1 MSLETLS
8 HGAVNPTRIITSMS
22 FFNDQSDS
30 TEPMDP
36 RQIQQVALEKI
47 RYMHGFAKTSTP
59 ATIIAPLLC
68 IPLFDTVDLGRTFHI
83 WLGLMAVAVVIRIF
97 LVRSIRLDD
106 DASTNFAKLNW
117 AVGIVTSV
125 WGLGWLMLVPGMDPV
140 NYLIYQ
146 VISLTVLFVGMV
158 GYCVHWKTFFSFALP
173 LKITELLFI
182 VVHSQFIIWPIAIGS
197 LVNFYLALKMGF
209 FFSKSWEKSMAL
221 RFKNEKLFDQLVQ
234 EKNVSVAANIAKSE
248 FIATAS
254 HDLRQPMQ
262 AINIFV
268 ELLNL
273 NNLKEVEKSIFL
285 KMRSSITVLNKMFNT
300 LLDISKLDSKLD
312 TAYANFELDAML
324 DDLMPSFQQ
333 LAAEKKLDLRFNHAH
348 FLIHGD
354 ANLLSQVLINL
365 LSNALQYTSKGGVT
379 VNFSD
384 DKGKLVLTVAD
395 TGCGI
400 PEEDL
405 PFIYQEFFR
414 SQRSR
419 PQHDGLGLGLSIV
432 SRILHRTGGSVSV
445 QTEKD
450 KGTVFTVHTHFDI
463 TGMAV
468 DSTPQLEPVTQAPLT
483 SAKESPESLH
493 LGILENDSALMYAYL
508 EFFVSQGYVV
518 HPIPHEEAEFKHAL
532 LTIPKLDFI
541 LSDYRLGD
549 KDGIFFIE
557 QLREEFNQ
565 AIPACIVTADTAPQ
579 HLTLFK
585 QLDIEVLY
593 KPMDIASIARFVGS
607 RIG

>member
-1 MSLETLS
+1 
-8 HGAVNPTRIITSMS
+8 MS

-30 TEPMDP
+30 TEPMDS
-36 RQIQQVALEKI
+36 RQVQQVALEKI
-47 RYMHGFAKTSTP
+47 SYMHGFAKTSTP

-68 IPLFDTVDLGRTFHI
+68 IPLFDSVDLGSNFHI
-83 WLGLMAVAVVIRIF
+83 WLGMMVVAVMVRIF
-97 LVRSIRLDD
+97 LIRSIRLDD
-106 DASTNFAKLNW
+106 NAATNFAKLNW

-182 VVHSQFIIWPIAIGS
+182 IIHSQFIIWPIAIGS

-273 NNLKEVEKSIFL
+273 NNLKEVEKSIFQ
-285 KMRSSITVLNKMFNT
+285 KMRCSITVLNKMFNT
-300 LLDISKLDSKLD
+300 LLDISKLDSKMD
-312 TAYANFELDAML
+312 TAYATFELDAML
-324 DDLMPSFQQ
+324 DDLIPSFQQ
-333 LAAEKKLDLRFNHAH
+333 LAAEKKLDLRFDHEH
-348 FLIHGD
+348 FMIHGD
-354 ANLLSQVLINL
+354 ANLLSQLLINL
-365 LSNALQYTSKGGVT
+365 LSNALQYTTSGSVK
-379 VNFSD
+379 VNFSND
-384 DKGKLVLTVAD
+384 QGKLVLTVSD

-405 PFIYQEFFR
+405 PFIYKEFFR

-445 QTEKD
+445 ETEKD

-463 TGMAV
+463 TGMAA
-468 DSTPQLEPVTQAPLT
+468 DSTPQLDPDTQAPLT
-483 SAKESPESLH
+483 SAKESPDSLH

-532 LTIPKLDFI
+532 MTIPKLDFI

-549 KDGIFFIE
+549 KDGIYFIE

-593 KPMDIASIARFVGS
+593 KPMDIASIAKFVGN

>member
-1 MSLETLS
+1 M
-8 HGAVNPTRIITSMS
+8 NPTRIISRMS

-30 TEPMDP
+30 TEPMDS
-36 RQIQQVALEKI
+36 RQVQQVALEKI
-47 RYMHGFAKTSTP
+47 SYMHGFAKTSTP

-68 IPLFDTVDLGRTFHI
+68 IPLFDSVDLGSNFHI
-83 WLGLMAVAVVIRIF
+83 WLGMMVVAVMVRIF
-97 LVRSIRLDD
+97 LIRSIRLDD
-106 DASTNFAKLNW
+106 NAATNFAKLNW

-182 VVHSQFIIWPIAIGS
+182 IIHSQFIIWPIAIGS

-273 NNLKEVEKSIFL
+273 NNLKEVEKSIFQ
-285 KMRSSITVLNKMFNT
+285 KMRCSITVLNKMFNT
-300 LLDISKLDSKLD
+300 LLDISKLDSKMD
-312 TAYANFELDAML
+312 TAYATFELDAML
-324 DDLMPSFQQ
+324 DDLIPSFQQ
-333 LAAEKKLDLRFNHAH
+333 LAAEKKLDLRFDHEH
-348 FLIHGD
+348 FMIHGD
-354 ANLLSQVLINL
+354 ANLLSQLLINL
-365 LSNALQYTSKGGVT
+365 LSNALQYTTSGSVK
-379 VNFSD
+379 VNFSND
-384 DKGKLVLTVAD
+384 QGKLVLTVSD

-405 PFIYQEFFR
+405 PFIYKEFFR

-445 QTEKD
+445 ETEKD

-463 TGMAV
+463 TGMAA
-468 DSTPQLEPVTQAPLT
+468 DSTPQLDPDTQAPLT
-483 SAKESPESLH
+483 SAKESPDSLH

-532 LTIPKLDFI
+532 MTIPKLDFI

-549 KDGIFFIE
+549 KDGIYFIE

-593 KPMDIASIARFVGS
+593 KPMDIASIAKFVGN

>member
-1 MSLETLS
+1 
-8 HGAVNPTRIITSMS
+8 MS

-30 TEPMDP
+30 TEPMDS
-36 RQIQQVALEKI
+36 RQVQQVALEKI
-47 RYMHGFAKTSTP
+47 SYMHGFAKTSTP

-68 IPLFDTVDLGRTFHI
+68 IPLFDSVDLGSNFHI
-83 WLGLMAVAVVIRIF
+83 WLGMMVVAVMVRIF
-97 LVRSIRLDD
+97 LIRSIRLDD
-106 DASTNFAKLNW
+106 NAATNFAKLNW

-182 VVHSQFIIWPIAIGS
+182 IIHSQFIIWPIAIGS

-268 ELLNL
+268 DLLNL
-273 NNLKEVEKSIFL
+273 NNLKEVEKSIFQ

-300 LLDISKLDSKLD
+300 LLDISKLDSKMD
-312 TAYANFELDAML
+312 TAYATFELDAML
-324 DDLMPSFQQ
+324 DDLIPSFQQ
-333 LAAEKKLDLRFNHAH
+333 LAAEKKLDLRFDHEH
-348 FLIHGD
+348 FMIHGD
-354 ANLLSQVLINL
+354 ANLLSQLLINL
-365 LSNALQYTSKGGVT
+365 LSNALQYTTSGSVK
-379 VNFSD
+379 VNFSND
-384 DKGKLVLTVAD
+384 QGKLVLTVSD

-405 PFIYQEFFR
+405 PFIYKEFFR

-445 QTEKD
+445 ETEKD

-463 TGMAV
+463 TGMAA
-468 DSTPQLEPVTQAPLT
+468 DSTPQLDPDTQAPLT
-483 SAKESPESLH
+483 SAKESPDSLH

-532 LTIPKLDFI
+532 MTIPKLDFI

-549 KDGIFFIE
+549 KDGIYFIE

-593 KPMDIASIARFVGS
+593 KPMDIASIAKFVGN

>member
-1 MSLETLS
+1 M
-8 HGAVNPTRIITSMS
+8 TS
-22 FFNDQSDS
+22 FNDQSDS
-30 TEPMDP
+30 TEPMDK
-36 RQIQQVALEKI
+36 RHVQQVALEKI
-47 RYMHGFAKTSTP
+47 SYMHGFAKTSTP

-68 IPLFDTVDLGRTFHI
+68 IPLFGSVDLGRNFHI
-83 WLGLMAVAVVIRIF
+83 WLGLMALAVVIRIL
-97 LVRSIRLDD
+97 LVRSISLDD
-106 DASTNFAKLNW
+106 DAKTNFAKLNW

-125 WGLGWLMLVPGMDPV
+125 WGLGWLMLVPGMDSV

-182 VVHSQFIIWPIAIGS
+182 IIHSQFIIWPIAIGS

-209 FFSKSWEKSMAL
+209 FFSKSWEKSIAL
-221 RFKNEKLFDQLVQ
+221 RFKNEKLFDQLVH

-312 TAYANFELDAML
+312 TAYATFELEAML

-333 LAAEKKLDLRFNHAH
+333 LAVEKKLDLQFNHEP
-348 FLIHGD
+348 FRVHGD

-365 LSNALQYTSKGGVT
+365 LSNALQYTTAGGVT
-379 VNFSD
+379 VNFSA
-384 DKGKLVLTVAD
+384 DKGKLFLTVAD

-405 PFIYQEFFR
+405 PFIYKEFFR
-414 SQRSR
+414 SQSSR

-445 QTEKD
+445 QTAKD
-450 KGTVFTVHTHFDI
+450 NGTVFSVNTNFEI

-468 DSTPQLEPVTQAPLT
+468 HNTPKHATDFLMPPT
-483 SAKESPESLH
+483 SIKVNPDTLH
-493 LGILENDSALMYAYL
+493 LGILENDSALMFAYL
-508 EFFVSQGYVV
+508 EFFISQGHVV
-518 HPIPHEEAEFKHAL
+518 HPIPHDEAEFKNAL
-532 LTIPKLDFI
+532 MTIPKLDFI

-549 KDGIFFIE
+549 KDGIYFIE
-557 QLREEFNQ
+557 QLREEFNH
-565 AIPACIVTADTAPQ
+565 AIPACIVTADTSPQ
-579 HLTLFK
+579 HLALFK
-585 QLDIEVLY
+585 KLDIEVLY
-593 KPMDIASIARFVGS
+593 KPVDIASIAKFVGS
-607 RIG
+607 RVG

>member
-1 MSLETLS
+1 MSL
-8 HGAVNPTRIITSMS
+8 
-22 FFNDQSDS
+22 FNNQSGS
-30 TEPMDP
+30 IEPMDP
-36 RQIQQVALEKI
+36 RQVQQVALEKI
-47 RYMHGFAKTSTP
+47 SYMHGFSKTSTP

-68 IPLFDTVDLGRTFHI
+68 IPLYDTVDLGQNFHI
-83 WLGLMAVAVVIRIF
+83 WLALMAVAVVIRIF

-106 DASTNFAKLNW
+106 DAQTNFAKLNW
-117 AVGIVTSV
+117 AVGLVTSV
-125 WGLGWLMLVPGMDPV
+125 WGLGWLMLVPEMDTA

-173 LKITELLFI
+173 LKITELLFTI
-182 VVHSQFIIWPIAIGS
+182 AHSQFISWPIAIGS

-209 FFSKSWEKSMAL
+209 VFSKSWEKSIAL
-221 RFKNEKLFDQLVQ
+221 RFKNEDLFNQLVQ
-234 EKNVSVAANIAKSE
+234 EKNVSVAANTAKSE

-312 TAYANFELDAML
+312 TPYATFDLDEML
-324 DDLMPSFQQ
+324 DDLIPTFQQ
-333 LAAEKKLDLRFNHAH
+333 LATEKKLNLRFEHEA
-348 FLIHGD
+348 FRVHGD
-354 ANLLSQVLINL
+354 VNLLRQVLINL
-365 LSNALQYTSKGGVT
+365 LTNSLQYTNTGGVT
-379 VNFSD
+379 VTFSD
-384 DKGKLVLTVAD
+384 EMGKLVLTVAD

-405 PFIYQEFFR
+405 PFIYKEFFR

-432 SRILHRTGGSVSV
+432 SRILHRTGGAVSV

-450 KGTVFTVHTHFDI
+450 KGTVFSVHTNFEI
-463 TGMAV
+463 TELMESTLNQIAA
-468 DSTPQLEPVTQAPLT
+468 DS
-483 SAKESPESLH
+483 ESPPEQATAIARDTTGILH

-518 HPIPHEEAEFKHAL
+518 HPIPHDEAEFKNAL
-532 LTIPKLDFI
+532 MTIPKLDFI

-549 KDGIFFIE
+549 KDGIYFIE

-565 AIPACIVTADTAPQ
+565 TIPACIVTADTAPQ

-585 QLDIEVLY
+585 QLHIEVLY
-593 KPMDIASIARFVGS
+593 KPMDIASIATFIAS

>member
-1 MSLETLS
+1 
-8 HGAVNPTRIITSMS
+8 MS

-30 TEPMDP
+30 TEPMDS
-36 RQIQQVALEKI
+36 RQVQQVALEKI
-47 RYMHGFAKTSTP
+47 SYMHGFAKTSTP

-68 IPLFDTVDLGRTFHI
+68 IPLFDSVDLGSNFHI
-83 WLGLMAVAVVIRIF
+83 WLGMMVVAVMVRIF
-97 LVRSIRLDD
+97 LIRSIRLDD
-106 DASTNFAKLNW
+106 DAATNFAKLNW

-182 VVHSQFIIWPIAIGS
+182 IIHSQFIIWPIAIGS

-273 NNLKEVEKSIFL
+273 NNLKEVEKSIFQ
-285 KMRSSITVLNKMFNT
+285 KMRCSITVLNKMFNT
-300 LLDISKLDSKLD
+300 LLDISKLDSKMD
-312 TAYANFELDAML
+312 TAYATFELDAML
-324 DDLMPSFQQ
+324 DDLIPSFQQ
-333 LAAEKKLDLRFNHAH
+333 LAAEKKLDLRFDHEH
-348 FLIHGD
+348 FMIHGD
-354 ANLLSQVLINL
+354 ANLLSQLLINL
-365 LSNALQYTSKGGVT
+365 LSNALQYTTSGSVK
-379 VNFSD
+379 VNFSND
-384 DKGKLVLTVAD
+384 QGKLVLTVSD

-405 PFIYQEFFR
+405 PFIYKEFFR

-445 QTEKD
+445 ETEKD

-463 TGMAV
+463 TGMAA
-468 DSTPQLEPVTQAPLT
+468 DSTPQLDPDTQAPLT
-483 SAKESPESLH
+483 SAKESPDSLH

-532 LTIPKLDFI
+532 MTIPKLDFI

-549 KDGIFFIE
+549 KDGIYFIE

-593 KPMDIASIARFVGS
+593 KPMDIASIAKFVGN

>member
-1 MSLETLS
+1 M
-8 HGAVNPTRIITSMS
+8 
-22 FFNDQSDS
+22 DS
-30 TEPMDP
+30 
-36 RQIQQVALEKI
+36 RQVQQVALEKI
-47 RYMHGFAKTSTP
+47 SYLHGFAKTSTP

-68 IPLFDTVDLGRTFHI
+68 IPLFDSVDLGSNFHI
-83 WLGLMAVAVVIRIF
+83 WLGMMVVAVMVRIF
-97 LVRSIRLDD
+97 LIRSIRLDD
-106 DASTNFAKLNW
+106 DAATNFAKLNW

-140 NYLIYQ
+140 NSLIYQ

-182 VVHSQFIIWPIAIGS
+182 IIHSQFIIWPIAIGS

-273 NNLKEVEKSIFL
+273 NNLKEVEKSIFQ

-300 LLDISKLDSKLD
+300 LLDISKLDSKMD
-312 TAYANFELDAML
+312 TAYATFELDAML
-324 DDLMPSFQQ
+324 DDLIPSFQQ
-333 LAAEKKLDLRFNHAH
+333 LAAEKKLDLRFDHEH
-348 FLIHGD
+348 FMIHGD
-354 ANLLSQVLINL
+354 ANLLSQLLINL
-365 LSNALQYTSKGGVT
+365 LSNALQYTTSGSVK
-379 VNFSD
+379 VNFSND
-384 DKGKLVLTVAD
+384 QGKLVLTVSD

-405 PFIYQEFFR
+405 PFIYKEFFR

-445 QTEKD
+445 ETEKD

-463 TGMAV
+463 TGMAA
-468 DSTPQLEPVTQAPLT
+468 DSTPQLDPDTQAPLT
-483 SAKESPESLH
+483 SAKESPDSLH

-532 LTIPKLDFI
+532 MTIPKLDFI

-549 KDGIFFIE
+549 KDGIYFIE

-593 KPMDIASIARFVGS
+593 KPMDIASIAKFVGN

>member
-1 MSLETLS
+1 
-8 HGAVNPTRIITSMS
+8 MS

-30 TEPMDP
+30 TEPMDS
-36 RQIQQVALEKI
+36 RQVQQVALEKI
-47 RYMHGFAKTSTP
+47 SYMHGFAKTSTP

-68 IPLFDTVDLGRTFHI
+68 IPLFDSVDLGSNFHI
-83 WLGLMAVAVVIRIF
+83 WLGMMVVAVMVRIF
-97 LVRSIRLDD
+97 LIRSIRFDD
-106 DASTNFAKLNW
+106 DAATNFAKLNW

-182 VVHSQFIIWPIAIGS
+182 IIHSQFIIWPIAIGS

-273 NNLKEVEKSIFL
+273 NNLKEVEKSIFQ
-285 KMRSSITVLNKMFNT
+285 KMRSSITVLNKIFNT
-300 LLDISKLDSKLD
+300 LLDISKLDSKMD
-312 TAYANFELDAML
+312 TAYATFELDAML
-324 DDLMPSFQQ
+324 DDLIPSFQQ
-333 LAAEKKLDLRFNHAH
+333 LAAEKKLDLRFDHEH
-348 FLIHGD
+348 FMIHGD
-354 ANLLSQVLINL
+354 ANLLSQLLINL
-365 LSNALQYTSKGGVT
+365 LSNALQYTTSGSVK
-379 VNFSD
+379 VNFSND
-384 DKGKLVLTVAD
+384 QGKLVLTVSD

-405 PFIYQEFFR
+405 PFIYKEFFR

-445 QTEKD
+445 ETEKD

-463 TGMAV
+463 TGMAA
-468 DSTPQLEPVTQAPLT
+468 DSTPQLDPDTQAPLT
-483 SAKESPESLH
+483 SAKESPDSLH

-532 LTIPKLDFI
+532 MTIPKLDFI

-549 KDGIFFIE
+549 KDGIYFIE

-593 KPMDIASIARFVGS
+593 KPMDIASIAKFVGN

>member
-1 MSLETLS
+1 
-8 HGAVNPTRIITSMS
+8 MS

-30 TEPMDP
+30 TEPMDS
-36 RQIQQVALEKI
+36 RQVQQVALEKI
-47 RYMHGFAKTSTP
+47 SYMHGFAKTSTP

-68 IPLFDTVDLGRTFHI
+68 IPLFDSVDLGSNFHI
-83 WLGLMAVAVVIRIF
+83 WLGMMVVAVMVRIF
-97 LVRSIRLDD
+97 LIRSIRLDD
-106 DASTNFAKLNW
+106 NAATNFAKLNW

-182 VVHSQFIIWPIAIGS
+182 IIHSQFIIWPIAIGS

-273 NNLKEVEKSIFL
+273 NNLKEVEKSIFQ
-285 KMRSSITVLNKMFNT
+285 KMRCSITVLNKMFNT
-300 LLDISKLDSKLD
+300 LLDISKLDSKMD
-312 TAYANFELDAML
+312 TAYATFELDAML
-324 DDLMPSFQQ
+324 DDLIPSFQQ
-333 LAAEKKLDLRFNHAH
+333 LAAEKKLDLRLDHEH
-348 FLIHGD
+348 FMIHGD
-354 ANLLSQVLINL
+354 ANLLSQLLINL
-365 LSNALQYTSKGGVT
+365 LSNALQYTTSGSVK
-379 VNFSD
+379 VNFSND
-384 DKGKLVLTVAD
+384 QGKLVLTVSD

-405 PFIYQEFFR
+405 PFIYKEFFR

-445 QTEKD
+445 ETEKD

-463 TGMAV
+463 TGMAA
-468 DSTPQLEPVTQAPLT
+468 DSTPQLDPDTQAPLT
-483 SAKESPESLH
+483 SAKESPDSLH

-532 LTIPKLDFI
+532 MTIPKLDFI

-549 KDGIFFIE
+549 KDGIYFIE

-593 KPMDIASIARFVGS
+593 KPMDIASIAKFVGN

>member
-1 MSLETLS
+1 
-8 HGAVNPTRIITSMS
+8 MS

-30 TEPMDP
+30 TEHMDP

-47 RYMHGFAKTSTP
+47 SYMHGFAKTSTP

-68 IPLFDTVDLGRTFHI
+68 IPLFDSVDLGSNFHI
-83 WLGLMAVAVVIRIF
+83 WLGMMVVAVVVRIF
-97 LVRSIRLDD
+97 LIRSIRLDD
-106 DASTNFAKLNW
+106 DAATNFAKLNW

-182 VVHSQFIIWPIAIGS
+182 IIHSQFIIWPIAIGS

-273 NNLKEVEKSIFL
+273 NNLKEVEKSIFQ

-300 LLDISKLDSKLD
+300 LLDISKLDSKMD
-312 TAYANFELDAML
+312 MAYATFELDAML
-324 DDLMPSFQQ
+324 DDLIPSFQQ
-333 LAAEKKLDLRFNHAH
+333 LAAEKKLDLRFDHEH
-348 FLIHGD
+348 FMIHGD

-365 LSNALQYTSKGGVT
+365 LSNALQYTTSGSVK
-379 VNFSD
+379 VNFSND
-384 DKGKLVLTVAD
+384 QGKLVLTVSD

-405 PFIYQEFFR
+405 PFIYKEFFR

-445 QTEKD
+445 ETEKD

-463 TGMAV
+463 TGMAA
-468 DSTPQLEPVTQAPLT
+468 DSTPQLDPDTQAPLT
-483 SAKESPESLH
+483 SAKESPDSLH

-532 LTIPKLDFI
+532 MTIPKLDFI

-549 KDGIFFIE
+549 KDGIYFIE

-593 KPMDIASIARFVGS
+593 KPMDIASIAKFVGN

>member
-1 MSLETLS
+1 MIYP
-8 HGAVNPTRIITSMS
+8 H
-22 FFNDQSDS
+22 DQSDP
-30 TEPMDP
+30 TEHMDE
-36 RQIQQVALEKI
+36 RQVQQVALEKI
-47 RYMHGFAKTSTP
+47 SYMHGFAKSSTG

-68 IPLFDTVDLGRTFHI
+68 IPLFDKIELGSRFNI
-83 WLGLMAVAVVIRIF
+83 WLGLMAVAVLIRIV
-97 LVRSIRLDD
+97 LIRSVRLEDKT
-106 DASTNFAKLNW
+106 STNFVKLNW
-117 AVGIVTSV
+117 AVGVVTSV
-125 WGLGWLMLVPGMDPV
+125 WGIGWLMLVPDMDDV

-158 GYCVHWKTFFSFALP
+158 GYCVNWKTFYSFALP
-173 LKITELLFI
+173 LKITELLFTI
-182 VVHSQFIIWPIAIGS
+182 IHSDVIIWPIAIGS

-209 FFSKSWEKSMAL
+209 FFSKSWEKSIAL
-221 RFKNEKLFDQLVQ
+221 RFRNEKLFAQLVQ

-262 AINIFV
+262 AINIFI

-273 NNLKEVEKSIFL
+273 NNLKEAEKLIFT
-285 KMRSSITVLNKMFNT
+285 KMRSSITVLNKMFNN

-312 TAYANFELDAML
+312 TAYATFELEAVL
-324 DDLMPSFQQ
+324 DDLIPPFQQ
-333 LAAEKKLDLRFNHAH
+333 LAVDKKLDLQFRHDRFVV
-348 FLIHGD
+348 HGD
-354 ANLLSQVLINL
+354 AALLSQVLINL
-365 LSNALQYTSKGGVT
+365 LSNAIQYTSKGRIIVHFINDG
-379 VNFSD
+379 
-384 DKGKLVLTVAD
+384 GKLMLTVED

-405 PFIYQEFFR
+405 PFIYKEFFR
-414 SQRSR
+414 SQHSR

-432 SRILHRTGGSVSV
+432 SRIVNRIGGTVSV
-445 QTEKD
+445 RTEKD
-450 KGTVFTVHTHFDI
+450 KGTVFCVHTNFEI
-463 TGMAV
+463 TGRAERQPRHT
-468 DSTPQLEPVTQAPLT
+468 TPDFVLPATHSNVITKDTENV
-483 SAKESPESLH
+483 LH
-493 LGILENDSALMYAYL
+493 LGILENDSSLMYAYL
-508 EFFVSQGYVV
+508 EFFVSQGYAA
-518 HPIPHEEAEFKHAL
+518 HPIPHEEDEFKNAL

-549 KDGIFFIE
+549 KDGIYFIE

-565 AIPACIVTADTAPQ
+565 TIPACIVTADTAPQ

-593 KPMDIASIARFVGS
+593 KPIDISSISKFIAS

>member
-1 MSLETLS
+1 MSLERLG
-8 HGAVNPTRIITSMS
+8 HGAVNPTRVITSMS
-22 FFNDQSDS
+22 FFEEQSAS
-30 TEPMDP
+30 SEPMDL
-36 RQIQQVALEKI
+36 RQVQQVALEKI

-59 ATIIAPLLC
+59 ATVIAPLLC
-68 IPLFDTVDLGRTFHI
+68 IPLFDSVDLGNNFHI
-83 WLGLMAVAVVIRIF
+83 WLGLMAVAVLIRIF

-106 DASTNFAKLNW
+106 DAHKNFVKLNW

-158 GYCVHWKTFFSFALP
+158 GYCVHWQTFFSFALP

-182 VVHSQFIIWPIAIGS
+182 IVHSQFIIWPIAIGS

-209 FFSKSWEKSMAL
+209 FFSKSWEKSIAL

-234 EKNVSVAANIAKSE
+234 EKNVSVTANIAKSE

-262 AINIFV
+262 AINIFI

-312 TAYANFELDAML
+312 TAYASFELDAML
-324 DDLMPSFQQ
+324 DDLIPSFQQ
-333 LAAEKKLDLRFNHAH
+333 LAVEKKLDLRFNHEH
-348 FLIHGD
+348 FQVYGD

-365 LSNALQYTSKGGVT
+365 LSNAVQYTTRGGIT

-384 DKGKLVLTVAD
+384 EQGKLVLTVAD

-405 PFIYQEFFR
+405 PFIYKEFFR

-432 SRILHRTGGSVSV
+432 SRILHRTGGTVSV

-450 KGTVFTVHTHFDI
+450 KGTVFSVHTNFEI
-463 TGMAV
+463 TGLIGSATPPAAAPLALPQASSM
-468 DSTPQLEPVTQAPLT
+468 DSTETM
-483 SAKESPESLH
+483 H
-493 LGILENDSALMYAYL
+493 LGILENDSALMYAYI
-508 EFFVSQGYVV
+508 EFFVGQGYVV
-518 HPIPHEEAEFKHAL
+518 HPIPHDEAEFRNAL
-532 LTIPKLDFI
+532 MTIPKLDFI

-549 KDGIFFIE
+549 KDGIYFIE

-565 AIPACIVTADTAPQ
+565 SIPACIVTADTAPQ

-593 KPMDIASIARFVGS
+593 KPMDIASIAKFVAS

>member
-1 MSLETLS
+1 
-8 HGAVNPTRIITSMS
+8 MS

-30 TEPMDP
+30 TEPMDS
-36 RQIQQVALEKI
+36 RQVQQVALEKI
-47 RYMHGFAKTSTP
+47 SYMHGFAKTSTP

-68 IPLFDTVDLGRTFHI
+68 IPLFDSVDLGSNFHI
-83 WLGLMAVAVVIRIF
+83 WLGMMVVAVMVRIF
-97 LVRSIRLDD
+97 LIRSIRLDD
-106 DASTNFAKLNW
+106 DAATNFAKLNW

-182 VVHSQFIIWPIAIGS
+182 IIHSQLIIWPIAIGS

-273 NNLKEVEKSIFL
+273 NNLKEVEKSIFQ

-300 LLDISKLDSKLD
+300 LLDISKLDSKMD
-312 TAYANFELDAML
+312 TAYATFELDAML
-324 DDLMPSFQQ
+324 DDLIPSFQQ
-333 LAAEKKLDLRFNHAH
+333 LAAEKKLDLRFDHEH
-348 FLIHGD
+348 FMIHGD
-354 ANLLSQVLINL
+354 ANLLSQLLINL
-365 LSNALQYTSKGGVT
+365 LSNALQYTTSGSVK
-379 VNFSD
+379 VNFSND
-384 DKGKLVLTVAD
+384 QGKLVLTVSD

-405 PFIYQEFFR
+405 PFIYKEFFR

-445 QTEKD
+445 ETEKD

-463 TGMAV
+463 TGMAA
-468 DSTPQLEPVTQAPLT
+468 DSTPQLDPDTQAPLT
-483 SAKESPESLH
+483 SAKESPDSLH

-532 LTIPKLDFI
+532 MTIPKLDFI

-549 KDGIFFIE
+549 KDGIYFIE

-593 KPMDIASIARFVGS
+593 KPMDIASIAKFVGN

>member
-1 MSLETLS
+1 
-8 HGAVNPTRIITSMS
+8 MS

-30 TEPMDP
+30 TEPMDS
-36 RQIQQVALEKI
+36 RQVQQVALEKI
-47 RYMHGFAKTSTP
+47 SYMHGFAKTSTP

-68 IPLFDTVDLGRTFHI
+68 IPLFDSVDLGSNFHI
-83 WLGLMAVAVVIRIF
+83 WLGMMVVAVVVRIF
-97 LVRSIRLDD
+97 LIRSIRLDD
-106 DASTNFAKLNW
+106 DAATNFAKLNW

-182 VVHSQFIIWPIAIGS
+182 IIHSQFIIWPIAIGS

-273 NNLKEVEKSIFL
+273 NNLKEVEKSIFQ

-300 LLDISKLDSKLD
+300 LLDISKLDSKMD
-312 TAYANFELDAML
+312 TAYATFELDAML
-324 DDLMPSFQQ
+324 DDLIPSFQQ
-333 LAAEKKLDLRFNHAH
+333 LAAEKKLDLRFDHEH
-348 FLIHGD
+348 FMIHGD
-354 ANLLSQVLINL
+354 ANLLSQLLINL
-365 LSNALQYTSKGGVT
+365 LSNALQYTTSGSVK
-379 VNFSD
+379 VNFSND
-384 DKGKLVLTVAD
+384 QGKLVLTVSD

-405 PFIYQEFFR
+405 PFIYKEFFR

-445 QTEKD
+445 ETEKD

-463 TGMAV
+463 TGMAA
-468 DSTPQLEPVTQAPLT
+468 DSTPQLDPDTQAPLT
-483 SAKESPESLH
+483 SAKESPDSLH

-532 LTIPKLDFI
+532 MTIPKLDFI

-549 KDGIFFIE
+549 KDGIYFIE

-593 KPMDIASIARFVGS
+593 KPMDIASIAKFVGN

>member
-1 MSLETLS
+1 M
-8 HGAVNPTRIITSMS
+8 NPTRIISRMS

-30 TEPMDP
+30 TEPMDS
-36 RQIQQVALEKI
+36 RQVQQVALEKI
-47 RYMHGFAKTSTP
+47 SYMHGFAKTSTP

-68 IPLFDTVDLGRTFHI
+68 IPLFDSVDLGSNFHI
-83 WLGLMAVAVVIRIF
+83 WLGMMVVAVMVRIF
-97 LVRSIRLDD
+97 LIRSIRFDD
-106 DASTNFAKLNW
+106 DAATNFAKLNW

-182 VVHSQFIIWPIAIGS
+182 IIHSQFIIWPIAIGS

-273 NNLKEVEKSIFL
+273 NNLKEVEKSIFQ

-300 LLDISKLDSKLD
+300 LLDISKLDSKMD
-312 TAYANFELDAML
+312 TAYATFELDAML
-324 DDLMPSFQQ
+324 DDLIPSFQQ
-333 LAAEKKLDLRFNHAH
+333 LAAEKKLDLRFDHEH
-348 FLIHGD
+348 FMIHGD
-354 ANLLSQVLINL
+354 ANLLSQLLINL
-365 LSNALQYTSKGGVT
+365 LSNALQYTTSGSVK
-379 VNFSD
+379 VNFSND
-384 DKGKLVLTVAD
+384 QGKLVLTVSD

-405 PFIYQEFFR
+405 PFIYKEFFR

-445 QTEKD
+445 ETEKD

-463 TGMAV
+463 TGMAA
-468 DSTPQLEPVTQAPLT
+468 DSTPQLDPDTQAPLT
-483 SAKESPESLH
+483 SAKESPDSLH

-532 LTIPKLDFI
+532 MTIPKLDFI

-549 KDGIFFIE
+549 KDGIYFIE

-593 KPMDIASIARFVGS
+593 KPMDIASIAKFVGN

>member
-1 MSLETLS
+1 
-8 HGAVNPTRIITSMS
+8 MS

-30 TEPMDP
+30 TEPMDS
-36 RQIQQVALEKI
+36 RQVQQVALEKI
-47 RYMHGFAKTSTP
+47 SYMHGFAKTSTP

-68 IPLFDTVDLGRTFHI
+68 IPLFDSVDLGSNFHI
-83 WLGLMAVAVVIRIF
+83 WLGMMVVAVMVRIF
-97 LVRSIRLDD
+97 LIRSIRLDD
-106 DASTNFAKLNW
+106 NAATNFAKLNW

-182 VVHSQFIIWPIAIGS
+182 IIHSQFIIWPIAIGS

-273 NNLKEVEKSIFL
+273 NNLKEVEKSIFQ

-300 LLDISKLDSKLD
+300 LLDISKLDSKMD
-312 TAYANFELDAML
+312 TAYATFELDAML
-324 DDLMPSFQQ
+324 DDLIPSFQQ
-333 LAAEKKLDLRFNHAH
+333 LAAEKKLDLRFDHEH
-348 FLIHGD
+348 FMIHGD

-365 LSNALQYTSKGGVT
+365 LSNALQYTTSGSVK
-379 VNFSD
+379 VNFSND
-384 DKGKLVLTVAD
+384 QGKLVLTVSD

-405 PFIYQEFFR
+405 PFIYKEFFR

-445 QTEKD
+445 ETEKD

-463 TGMAV
+463 TGMAA
-468 DSTPQLEPVTQAPLT
+468 DSTPQLDPDTQAPLT
-483 SAKESPESLH
+483 SAKESPDSLH

-532 LTIPKLDFI
+532 MTIPKLDFI

-549 KDGIFFIE
+549 KDGIYFIE

-593 KPMDIASIARFVGS
+593 KPMDIASIAKFVGN